1 MALQIVNLDGLMK
14 NMRDDMEIDDVEMA
28 TCNLSRKPGSLSGQ
42 DQSSHK
48 SALDNFSNSL
58 SLSTGFLAEVFA
70 VSRRLFRIC
79 GLADNSPCFWHG
91 PGQLPFRDET
101 DPYEEED
108 EEWDDWSD
116 EE

>member
-1 MALQIVNLDGLMK
+1 MY
-14 NMRDDMEIDDVEMA
+14 DDIGESGEAYDIESA
-28 TCNLSRKPGSLSGQ
+28 SSNLSRKPRSLPGQ
-42 DQSSHK
+42 EQSNHK
-48 SALDNFSNSL
+48 PAIDTVRNSL
-58 SLSTGFLAEVFA
+58 SLSTGFLADVFA

-79 GLADNSPCFWHG
+79 GLADNSPRFWHL